1 MKSQRIGTLII
12 IIGIIVLA
20 YPIIANIIASHSR
33 STVISNYQEQVQ
45 QMTEEEI
52 KTSKEKAKEYNE
64 SLTEEEEIDIN
75 LNSTNQGTSYLNVLD
90 VGNVIGYISIPE
102 FDIYLPI
109 YHGTNDNVLQ
119 SGVGHVENTSFPI
132 GEKGTHAV
140 LAGHTGLVRTKI
152 FDDIDKLEIGD
163 KFYIHILNEKYA
175 YKVDQI
181 KIVEPDD
188 NQYVGIEK
196 DGEYVTLLTCTPYGI
211 NSHRLLVRGTR
222 TELSEDEEKDT
233 EYFLEQKINSDNQ
246 TYEYK
251 NIIIVMLIFIVLILI
266 ILIMKIIKKNR
277 GSQ

>member
-1 MKSQRIGTLII
+1 MS
-12 IIGIIVLA
+12 
-20 YPIIANIIASHSR
+20 YPVIANIIASHSR

-52 KTSKEKAKEYNE
+52 EQTKEKAKQYNE
-64 SLTEEEEIDIN
+64 SLMDEDEISID
-75 LNSTNQGTSYLNVLD
+75 LNNTSQGTSYLNVLD
-90 VGNVIGYISIPE
+90 VGKVIGYISIPE
-102 FDIYLPI
+102 LDIYLPI
-109 YHGTNDNVLQ
+109 YHGTNDDVLQ

-152 FDDIDKLEIGD
+152 FDDIDKMEIGD

-181 KIVEPDD
+181 KVVEPDD

-196 DGEYVTLLTCTPYGI
+196 EGEYVTLLTCTPYGI

-222 TELSEDEEKDT
+222 IELSENEEKQT
-233 EYFLEQKINSDNQ
+233 ENFVEQKVNSNNQ

-251 NIIIVMLIFIVLILI
+251 NIMIVILIFIVLIIFI
-266 ILIMKIIKKNR
+266 IIIIKKNR
-277 GSQ
+277 GNQ